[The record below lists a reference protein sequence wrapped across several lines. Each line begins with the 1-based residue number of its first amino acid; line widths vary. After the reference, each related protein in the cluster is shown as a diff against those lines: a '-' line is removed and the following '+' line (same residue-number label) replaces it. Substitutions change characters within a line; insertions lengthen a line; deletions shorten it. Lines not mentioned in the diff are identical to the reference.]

1 MFGILAIFSGII
13 SLLFPTLE
21 NKPWPNTLIDLEE
34 RKNRI
39 NNSAINSSSKRYPSY
54 RDLKTFTKGRTANIN
69 DIYIVPQNTMPNDGT
84 IRTSAE
90 SNSINNNVN
99 KRNRIC
105 NDLPLSM
112 DGIKNGEN
120 SLVSSDNSTRLETEK
135 SSLSSS
141 GGHNDNLIESTSNSF
156 LAQIIQNPK
165 PSYIPN
171 NDIDSFILELNRKL
185 NIN

>member
-54 RDLKTFTKGRTANIN
+54 RDLKTFTKGRSTSIN
-69 DIYIVPQNTMPNDGT
+69 DIYIVPQNTIPNDNN

-90 SNSINNNVN
+90 HHINNVN
-99 KRNRIC
+99 ERNRIC
-105 NDLPLSM
+105 NDLPSSVG
-112 DGIKNGEN
+112 GIKNGEN
-120 SLVSSDNSTRLETEK
+120 SLVSSDNSTKLETEK
-135 SSLSSS
+135 SSLSSA

-165 PSYIPN
+165 TSYIPN